1 MSLAPDVFTYVAD
14 LVQRRAGIQLE
25 TGKEYL
31 VESRLL
37 PLAQAAG
44 HARVDAYVREV
55 RAGSRATDHQDVVE
69 ALTTNETSFFR
80 DGSPFQALT
89 EEILPGLRRP
99 DGSLPRLRIWSAACS
114 TGQEPYS
121 IAMTLADA
129 LGPETAV
136 EIVATDINQTVLDR
150 AATGVYSRL
159 ETNRG
164 LPSPMLVRHF
174 ESDGMGWRVREQL
187 RRQVT
192 FHRHNLLDPPP
203 FAGGFD
209 VVFLRNVLIYFDLPV
224 KQAVLDRIMGA
235 MRPGG
240 YLVLG
245 AAETTIGLDDAW
257 ERIAV
262 GRGAVYR
269 SSGGA
274 SGAPAVRPFLSAART
289 PAPRVPLGTVP
300 QPTVPALT
308 TTTPALTTTR
318 PAPAATTPSTLL
330 PRPART
336 PATPTAAVPAVP
348 LGAAP
353 RGVVPT
359 TRPQPAP
366 VRGESR

>member
-1 MSLAPDVFTYVAD
+1 MSLASDVFQYVAD
-14 LVQRRAGIQLE
+14 LVQRRAGIQLDS
-25 TGKEYL
+25 GKEYL

-44 HARVDAYVREV
+44 HARVDAYVRQV
-55 RAGSRATDHQDVVE
+55 RTSARAADEQAVVE

-150 AATGVYSRL
+150 AATGTYSRL

-174 ESDGMGWRVREQL
+174 EADGMGWRVKEPL

-192 FHRHNLLDPPP
+192 FHRHNLLDAPP
-203 FAGGFD
+203 FVGGFD

-224 KQAVLDRIMGA
+224 KQAVLDRVLAA

-245 AAETTIGLDDAW
+245 AAETTIGLDDSW
-257 ERIAV
+257 ERIPV

-269 SSGGA
+269 AGSPGTA
-274 SGAPAVRPFLSAART
+274 GAPAVRPFLAAPRTLT
-289 PAPRVPLGTVP
+289 PAAGSIGTLPRPASPPSVPVRA
-300 QPTVPALT
+300 V
-308 TTTPALTTTR
+308 
-318 PAPAATTPSTLL
+318 PAPAAPPAATV
-330 PRPART
+330 RPVA
-336 PATPTAAVPAVP
+336 PPTVPP
-348 LGAAP
+348 GAAP
-353 RGVVPT
+353 RGVLPT
-359 TRPQPAP
+359 TRTPVPAP